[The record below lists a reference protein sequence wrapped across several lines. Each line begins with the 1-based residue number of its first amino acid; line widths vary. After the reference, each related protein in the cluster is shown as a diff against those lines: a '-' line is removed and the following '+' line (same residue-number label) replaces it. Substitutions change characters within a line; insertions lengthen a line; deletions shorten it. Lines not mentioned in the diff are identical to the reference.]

1 GFLAASAALPG
12 TELSPSKAVD
22 VGWHTFILH
31 TVDYAEFCER
41 VAGRFI
47 HHVPTEDAQTGEDSG
62 AARQRT
68 LDAITAAGYRID
80 HELWPDAAKMGDCS
94 QCHAGCSDSPNS
106 GKK

>member
-1 GFLAASAALPG
+1 MPG
-12 TELSPSKAVD
+12 AELSPSKAVD

-47 HHVPTEDAQTGEDSG
+47 HHVPTLDAETEEVG
-62 AARQRT
+62 AATRTRT

-80 HELWPDAAKMGDCS
+80 HNLWPDSARMTPLS
-94 QCHAGCSDSPNS
+94 QPPRTPAGRLAP
-106 GKK
+106 GVEQE